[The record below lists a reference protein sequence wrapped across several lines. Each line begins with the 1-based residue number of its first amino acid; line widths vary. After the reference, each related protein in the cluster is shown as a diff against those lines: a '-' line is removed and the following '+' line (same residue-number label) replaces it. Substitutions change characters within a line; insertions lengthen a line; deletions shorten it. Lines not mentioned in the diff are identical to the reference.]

1 MAFKRQPRGK
11 AHHMR
16 LGIDL
21 GTTRTVV
28 AAESKGSYPLLTFSW
43 KNEIKDYIPSLIAV
57 KGDNLYFGWDAA
69 DRLRQPEV
77 RAFRSIK
84 RLFGH
89 LRPEDNL
96 ELAPGLSISMLDLV
110 TRFLLHV
117 KRMIIKHG
125 NMPVGKK
132 NKLEVMVATP
142 ANANSNQR
150 YITLEAFRKAGFSLL
165 GAMNEPSAAALEFL
179 HYFLDH
185 LGPKS
190 PKRYVLVYDLGGGTF
205 DISAIA
211 IADGKHDVIAYEGV
225 AKLGGDDFDEIILD
239 MALEQIQVPRNNLD
253 SSQTVRLLEECR
265 ERKEGL
271 RKNTRNMVVD
281 VGAVIDGYTP
291 VVLDTAQV
299 YARCAP
305 IIEQSLAAMQALL
318 LKTGHDGTEL
328 TAGRSMGA
336 IYLAGGSVSFPPVGR
351 ALKGL
356 FKNKVKTSPYP
367 HASTAIGLAIAA
379 DPQIQMQIRES
390 VSRHFGVWREKGADK
405 VFDPIF
411 LKDQRVSPDSGRLQV
426 TRYYQPMHNIG
437 LLRYLECNFLGKSGE
452 PEGDISIWKNI
463 YFPYDPDL
471 ADRKNLG
478 SIAIENRPDL
488 SSQEVIE
495 TYEYDPA
502 GIIRVEIENRTSG
515 YHRKY
520 SL

>member
-1 MAFKRQPRGK
+1 
-11 AHHMR
+11 MR
-16 LGIDL
+16 LGIDF

-28 AAESKGSYPLLTFSW
+28 AAESKGSYPIVTFSW

-57 KGDNLYFGWDAA
+57 KDGNLYFGWDAA

-77 RAFRSIK
+77 FALRSVK
-84 RLFGH
+84 RLLST
-89 LRPEDNL
+89 LRPEDRL
-96 ELAPGLSISMLDLV
+96 ELAPGVSISLLDAI

-125 NMPVGKK
+125 NIPVGKK
-132 NKLEVMVATP
+132 NRLEVMVATP

-150 YITLEAFRKAGFSLL
+150 YITLEAFREAGFSVL
-165 GAMNEPSAAALEFL
+165 GAMNEPSAAAMEFL

-190 PKRYVLVYDLGGGTF
+190 PKRYVMVYDLGGGTF

-211 IADGKHDVIAYEGV
+211 IADGKHDVLAYEGV

-239 MALEQIQVPRNNLD
+239 MVLEKIQVPRKKLD
-253 SSQTVRLLEECR
+253 LSQTVRLLEECR

-281 VGAVIDGYTP
+281 VGTELDGYAP
-291 VVLDTAQV
+291 VVLDTARV
-299 YARCAP
+299 YQRCWP
-305 IIEQSLAAMQALL
+305 IIEQSLASVQALL
-318 LKTGHDGTEL
+318 LKTGRNGTEL

-336 IYLAGGSVSFPPVGR
+336 IYLAGGSVSFPPVAR
-351 ALKGL
+351 ALKEL

-379 DPQIQMQIRES
+379 DPQIQMRIRES
-390 VSRHFGVWREKGADK
+390 VSRHFGVWREKGTDK
-405 VFDPIF
+405 IFDPIF
-411 LKDQRVSPDSGRLQV
+411 RKDQRISAESGRLQV
-426 TRYYQPMHNIG
+426 KRYYRPMHNIG
-437 LLRYLECNFLGKSGE
+437 LLRYLECNFIGTSGE

-463 YFPYDPDL
+463 YFPYDPQL

-478 SIAIENRPDL
+478 AIAIENRPDL
-488 SSQEVIE
+488 SSQEIVE

-515 YHRKY
+515 YHRIY
-520 SL
+520 RL

>member
-1 MAFKRQPRGK
+1 
-11 AHHMR
+11 MR
-16 LGIDL
+16 LGIDF

-28 AAESKGSYPLLTFSW
+28 AAESKGSYPLVTFSW

-57 KGDNLYFGWDAA
+57 KDGNLYFGWDAA
-69 DRLRQPEV
+69 ERLRQPDV
-77 RAFRSIK
+77 FALRSVK
-84 RLFGH
+84 RLFSH
-89 LRPEDNL
+89 LRPEDSL
-96 ELAPGLSISMLDLV
+96 QLAPGLSISMLELIS
-110 TRFLLHV
+110 RFLLHV

-132 NKLEVMVATP
+132 NKFEVMVATP

-150 YITLEAFRKAGFSLL
+150 YITLEAFRKAGFSVL
-165 GAMNEPSAAALEFL
+165 GAMNEPSAAAMEFL
-179 HYFLDH
+179 HYFLNN

-190 PKRYVLVYDLGGGTF
+190 PKRYVFVYDLGGGTF

-211 IADGKHDVIAYEGV
+211 IADGKHDVLAYEGV

-239 MALEQIQVPRNNLD
+239 MVLEQIQVPRNKLGF
-253 SSQTVRLLEECR
+253 SQTVRLLEECR

-281 VGAVIDGYTP
+281 VGEELDGHAP

-299 YARCAP
+299 YERCAP
-305 IIEQSLAAMQALL
+305 IIEQSLNAVQALL
-318 LKTGHDGTEL
+318 LKTGCDGIEL

-351 ALKGL
+351 ALRGL
-356 FKNKVKTSPYP
+356 FKNKVKTSPNP

-379 DPQIQMQIRES
+379 DPQTQMRIRES
-390 VSRHFGVWREKGADK
+390 VSRCFGVWREKGADK

-411 LKDQRVSPDSGRLQV
+411 LKDQQMNPDSGLLQAN
-426 TRYYQPMHNIG
+426 RCYQPVHNIG

-463 YFPYDPDL
+463 HFPYDPQL

-488 SSQEVIE
+488 SSQEVVE
-495 TYEYDPA
+495 HYEYDPA
-502 GIIRVEIENRTSG
+502 GIIRVDIENRTSG
-515 YHRKY
+515 YHRTY
-520 SL
+520 RL

>member
-1 MAFKRQPRGK
+1 
-11 AHHMR
+11 MR
-16 LGIDL
+16 LGIDF

-28 AAESKGSYPLLTFSW
+28 AAESKGSYPLVTFSW
-43 KNEIKDYIPSLIAV
+43 KNEIKDYIPSLIAA
-57 KGDNLYFGWDAA
+57 KDGNLYFGWDAA
-69 DRLRQPEV
+69 ERLRQPDV
-77 RAFRSIK
+77 FALRSVK

-89 LRPEDNL
+89 LRPEDSF
-96 ELAPGLSISMLDLV
+96 ELAPGLSISVLDLIS
-110 TRFLLHV
+110 RFLLHV

-125 NMPVGKK
+125 NIQVGQK

-150 YITLEAFRKAGFSLL
+150 YITLEAFRKAGFSVL
-165 GAMNEPSAAALEFL
+165 GAMNEPSAAAMEFL
-179 HYFLDH
+179 HYFLNN

-239 MALEQIQVPRNNLD
+239 MVLEKIQVPRNKLGF
-253 SSQTVRLLEECR
+253 SQTVRLLEECR

-281 VGAVIDGYTP
+281 VGAELDGYAP

-299 YARCAP
+299 YERCGP
-305 IIEQSLAAMQALL
+305 IIEQSLDAVQALL
-318 LKTGHDGTEL
+318 LKTGRDGTEL
-328 TAGRSMGA
+328 AAGRSMGA

-351 ALKGL
+351 ALRGL
-356 FKNKVKTSPYP
+356 FKNKVKTSPNP

-379 DPQIQMQIRES
+379 DPQIQMRITES
-390 VSRHFGVWREKGADK
+390 VSRYFGVWREKGADK

-411 LKDQRVSPDSGRLQV
+411 LKDQGVSQDSDRLQAK
-426 TRYYQPMHNIG
+426 RCYQPVHNIG
-437 LLRYLECNFLGKSGE
+437 MLRYLECNFLGKSGE

-463 YFPYDPDL
+463 YFPYDPQL
-471 ADRKNLG
+471 ADRKSLG
-478 SIAIENRPDL
+478 SIAIENRLDL
-488 SSQEVIE
+488 SSQEVVEI
-495 TYEYDPA
+495 YEYDPA
-502 GIIRVEIENRTSG
+502 GIIRVDIENRTSG
-515 YHRKY
+515 YHRTY
-520 SL
+520 RL

>member
-1 MAFKRQPRGK
+1 
-11 AHHMR
+11 MR
-16 LGIDL
+16 LGIDF

-28 AAESKGSYPLLTFSW
+28 AAENKGSYPLVTFSW
-43 KNEIKDYIPSLIAV
+43 KNEIKDYIPSLIAF
-57 KGDNLYFGWDAA
+57 KGGNLYFGWDAA
-69 DRLRQPEV
+69 DRLRQPDV
-77 RAFRSIK
+77 FALRSVK
-84 RLFGH
+84 RLFSH
-89 LRPEDNL
+89 LRPEDRL
-96 ELAPGLSISMLDLV
+96 ELAPGLAISMLDLV
-110 TRFLLHV
+110 TRFLMHV

-150 YITLEAFRKAGFSLL
+150 YITLEAFRKAGFSVL
-165 GAMNEPSAAALEFL
+165 GAINEPSAAAMEFL
-179 HYFLDH
+179 SYFLDN

-190 PKRYVLVYDLGGGTF
+190 PKRHVFVYDLGGGTF

-225 AKLGGDDFDEIILD
+225 ARLGGDDFDEIILD
-239 MALEQIQVPRNNLD
+239 MVLEQIQVPRNNLNPG
-253 SSQTVRLLEECR
+253 QTVRLLEECR

-271 RKNTRNMVVD
+271 RKNTRNMVID
-281 VGAVIDGYTP
+281 VGAELDGYAP

-299 YARCAP
+299 YARCRP
-305 IIEQSLAAMQALL
+305 IIEQSLDAVQALL
-318 LKTGHDGTEL
+318 LKTGRDGTEL

-356 FKNKVKTSPYP
+356 FKNKVKTSPHP
-367 HASTAIGLAIAA
+367 HASTAIGLAIVA
-379 DPQIQMQIRES
+379 DPQIQMRIQES
-390 VSRHFGVWREKGADK
+390 VSRYFGVWREKGADK

-411 LKDQRVSPDSGRLQV
+411 VKDQQVSPDSGCLQV
-426 TRYYQPMHNIG
+426 TRYYQPVHNIG
-437 LLRYLECNFLGKSGE
+437 LLRYLECNFLGESGE

-463 YFPYDPDL
+463 YFPYDPEL

-478 SIAIENRPDL
+478 SIAIQNRPDL

-495 TYEYDPA
+495 NYEYDPA

-515 YHRKY
+515 YRRMY
-520 SL
+520 RL